1 MRRLHNRG
9 EISYSFDYQI
19 LPITSKRLYN
29 KDNKVDK
36 IKEINKFIYVTEAGF
51 SEYFPRIEF

>member
-1 MRRLHNRG
+1 MD
-9 EISYSFDYQI
+9 ISDNLFFNANLTLQVVLEKTEY
-19 LPITSKRLYN
+19 YN